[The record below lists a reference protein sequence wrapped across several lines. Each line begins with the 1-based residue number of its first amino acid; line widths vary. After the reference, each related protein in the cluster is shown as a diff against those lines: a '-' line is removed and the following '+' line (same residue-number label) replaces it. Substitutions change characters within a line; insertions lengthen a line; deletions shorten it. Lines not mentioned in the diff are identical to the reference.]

1 MPESKQYAP
10 STIAAQALHF
20 TDSTT
25 GGVVPPIHPSTTFVR
40 DENYELV
47 GKYGYSRE
55 QNPTYDQVEAVLAHL
70 EGGAEAQVYASGLAA
85 AGAVFETV
93 NAGQHIVAPD
103 MMYYGLKEWLV
114 RISEKRSIGLD
125 FVDMTRPDAVREKI
139 CPGATALV
147 WVEPIANP
155 TWEVTDL
162 AAIAE
167 IAHKDNAL
175 LAADCTCTPPVT
187 TKALEQGADLVFHST
202 TKYLNGHSDAVGG
215 ALITCEANS
224 VWEEIKHL
232 RHKLGAVPGPFEAWL
247 LLRGLRTL
255 SIRYERASENAL
267 RIARHFEGH
276 PKVESVLYPG
286 LESHPGHAIACK
298 QMTGGFGGMLSLCV
312 TGGKDEALRFV
323 TGLRLILLAT
333 SLGGVESLAEHR
345 KTIEGPDSLVPENL
359 VRFSIGIES
368 ADDLIDDLEH
378 ALQRI

>member
-1 MPESKQYAP
+1 
-10 STIAAQALHF
+10 
-20 TDSTT
+20 
-25 GGVVPPIHPSTTFVR
+25 
-40 DENYELV
+40 
-47 GKYGYSRE
+47 
-55 QNPTYDQVEAVLAHL
+55 VEAVLAHL

-139 CPGATALV
+139 RPGATVLV

-312 TGGKDEALRFV
+312 TGGKDEALRFA
-323 TGLRLILLAT
+323 TGLRLILPAT